1 VDGDRGLIGVG
12 AATATYR
19 YLNREGRWLDFTR
32 VGLELRPDGALA
44 LASLPAP
51 TGSPPPEL
59 ATLPE
64 PSGPSGIAVLPGGEV
79 FFTDPAGH
87 ALLRVDAC
95 DGTQRPAG
103 CVAGPGAGPGEVR
116 TPRGLA
122 LHRRR
127 GALVLADSG
136 NDRLQV
142 LALPDLQVAE
152 IWGGR
157 DGPCSVACD
166 REGNA
171 YVVDGGTGRVVKLDL
186 LGREVTAFWHAVHA
200 EEAIEAAEVAV
211 GETGGEPLVV
221 VLDRA
226 RRVHVLDSTGRR
238 LQRWDSGLAR
248 PMGLAT
254 DGAAVYLGDNAQ
266 RRLLVF
272 ALDGTPHGTAH
283 GYDCPVAAV
292 ALDGHGGLLVHAGT
306 ALAPVRLTV
315 AGAYG
320 SRGLAWGGP
329 FANPTDTSLPRHLL
343 RLSVVHAGDS
353 HLVLHVCEQAAG
365 GAPPPVAPDAD
376 DPFADPRWQ
385 QLPVAPDAAQTLFP
399 GAPLDEVWVGMA
411 FTSEGAT
418 SPVVTQGRIDFAHET
433 LLQYLP
439 AVYQRDDASAD
450 VLARWL
456 TLFESEFD
464 HVQAAIDGLPAL
476 FDPAAAPTPWL
487 AWLAGWLA
495 VDVPDDW
502 GEAKRRQAIAGAFAR
517 DARRGTVAGLRE
529 ALRFDLGV
537 EAAVE
542 EPILQTGWWA
552 LADDAA
558 ADAQAALSV
567 LGASTV
573 LAAGDPQGAVVG
585 TSAVLDG
592 SFLSPQDRYATALF
606 ADVAH
611 QFIVRLY
618 RGRTYSDELLAAA
631 RALLDEARPA
641 HTSCHLCVVEPRM
654 RVGVQARLGVD
665 AIVAGPPEPTL
676 FDDAG
681 AGGLVLGGPPAD
693 RLGQTTRLGRTYLT
707 DG

>member
-1 VDGDRGLIGVG
+1 MD

-44 LASLPAP
+44 LASLPALA
-51 TGSPPPEL
+51 GSPPPEL

-64 PSGPSGIAVLPGGEV
+64 PTGPSGIAVVPGGEV
-79 FFTDPAGH
+79 FFTDPSDH
-87 ALLRVDAC
+87 ALLRVDGC

-103 CVAGPGAGPGEVR
+103 CVAGPGAGPGEAR

-136 NDRLQV
+136 NDRLKV

-157 DGPCSVACD
+157 DRPSSVACD
-166 REGNA
+166 GEGST
-171 YVVDGGTGRVVKLDL
+171 YVVDAGTGRVAKLDL
-186 LGREVTAFWHAVHA
+186 LGREETAFWDAVHGQ
-200 EEAIEAAEVAV
+200 EAFEAAEVTVA
-211 GETGGEPLVV
+211 EAGGAPLVV

-226 RRVHVLDSTGRR
+226 GGVHVLDAAGGR
-238 LQRWDSGLAR
+238 LQRWDSGLGR

-254 DGAAVYLGDNAQ
+254 DGAVVYVGDNAQ

-272 ALDGTPHGTAH
+272 ALDGTPHGAAH
-283 GYDCPVAAV
+283 GYDGPVAAV
-292 ALDGHGGLLVHAGT
+292 ALDGRGGLLVHAGG
-306 ALAPVRLTV
+306 ALPPVALTV

-329 FANPTDTSLPRHLL
+329 FANPTDTSFPRHRL
-343 RLSVVHAGDS
+343 RMSVAPTAGG
-353 HLVLHVCEQAAG
+353 HLAVHVCEQAAG
-365 GAPPPVAPDAD
+365 GGAPPVDPAAA

-385 QLPVAPDAAQTLFP
+385 QLPIAPDAPQTLFQ
-399 GAPLDEVWVGMA
+399 GAPLDEVWVGVA
-411 FTSEGAT
+411 LASEGAA

-464 HVQAAIDGLPAL
+464 HVQAAIDALPAL
-476 FDPAAAPTPWL
+476 FDPAAAPAPWL

-495 VDVPDDW
+495 VDVPGDW
-502 GEAKRRQAIAGAFAR
+502 DEAKRRAAIAGAFAR
-517 DARRGTVAGLRE
+517 DGRRGTVAGLRE
-529 ALRFDLGV
+529 ALRFELGV
-537 EAAVE
+537 EAAIE

-552 LADDAA
+552 LAEEDAA
-558 ADAQAALSV
+558 GAQAALSV
-567 LGASTV
+567 LGAGTV
-573 LAAGDPQGAVVG
+573 LAVGEPQGAVLG
-585 TSAVLDG
+585 TSAVLDA

-606 ADVAH
+606 DDVAH
-611 QFIVRLY
+611 QFTVRLY
-618 RGRTYSDELLAAA
+618 RGRSYSDETLAATQT
-631 RALLDEARPA
+631 LLDESRPA

-654 RVGVQARLGVD
+654 RIGVQARLGVD

-676 FDDAG
+676 LDDAG

-693 RLGQTTRLGRTYLT
+693 RLGQTTRLGATHLT